1 MCFLTTEEVNS
12 TSEVSVNVTVDV
24 ANQFYPFS
32 SPCGHFINSTSEV
45 SVNIT
50 VGITK
55 RFPSFM
61 SL

>member
-32 SPCGHFINSTSEV
+32 SLYVSPYSEGGTCGRS
-45 SVNIT
+45 
-50 VGITK
+50 
-55 RFPSFM
+55 R
-61 SL
+61 LY